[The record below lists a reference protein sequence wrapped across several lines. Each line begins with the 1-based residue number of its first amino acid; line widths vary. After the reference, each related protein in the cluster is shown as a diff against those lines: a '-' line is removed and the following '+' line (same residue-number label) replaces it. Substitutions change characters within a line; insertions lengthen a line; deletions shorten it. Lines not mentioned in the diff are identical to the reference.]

1 MTTSLIPPNFHC
13 PTVVILT
20 GYLDLALK
28 RKPVFSRKYDVI
40 SLSELRN
47 TSGVEEYLVGKET
60 IHSCSPGC
68 ANEREKRNLPNKMS
82 KAK

>member
-1 MTTSLIPPNFHC
+1 MVSETTPYDYLVNSTKFSLPNGGHINGVLGFNVKYTQSLLH
-13 PTVVILT
+13 T
-20 GYLDLALK
+20 LK

-60 IHSCSPGC
+60 IH
-68 ANEREKRNLPNKMS
+68 
-82 KAK
+82 